1 MSAGVKSPKSNRNN
15 QLFSVFPMQKRQKT
29 LPEPHDHMLGND
41 NLAIENMPA
50 GQKNGHWDV
59 FPENV

>member
-1 MSAGVKSPKSNRNN
+1 MN
-15 QLFSVFPMQKRQKT
+15 KRQQT
-29 LPEPHDHMLGND
+29 LLEPHDHMLENY
-41 NLAIENMPA
+41 NRAIENMPA